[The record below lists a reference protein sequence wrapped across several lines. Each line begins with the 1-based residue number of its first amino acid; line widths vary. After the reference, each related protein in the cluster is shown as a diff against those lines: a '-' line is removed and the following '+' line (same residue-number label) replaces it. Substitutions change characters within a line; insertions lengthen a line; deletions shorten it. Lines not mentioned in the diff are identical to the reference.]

1 MATRNGHRGFVDGG
15 GSDLARNGFY
25 GMARAVPDLRTA
37 VPEPTMATTA
47 DTAAG
52 QERPLADPTDAFRAE
67 VRDWLAANFPASLRG
82 NDNGMSAI
90 EGPSEPSADEEAWRH
105 AIGAKGWGVPTWPK
119 DYGGGGL
126 SRAEARVLQDEMAR
140 AGAWNPIGG
149 MGVMM
154 FGPTLLEYGTEAQK
168 REHIP
173 AIARGE
179 VRWCQGYSEPG
190 AGSDLASLQ
199 CFAEDRGDHYLVNG
213 QKTWTSGG
221 QWADKCFA
229 LVRTDRTKKH
239 EGISFLLIDMKSPGV
254 EVKPIRLISG
264 SSPFCETFF
273 TDVRVP
279 KGNLVGRE
287 GEGWTIGKRL
297 LQHERSSL
305 SGGGSSSKLLGGRPV
320 SETAKEYRGVD
331 GEGRVADPDL
341 RMRIVRHEMDGRAF
355 ALTLRRAAIEAKSN
369 QGPSAASSI
378 MKNVGARV
386 VQDRAELGI
395 EIMGMNGLGWEGE
408 GFSDE
413 ELHQTRAW
421 LWGKAVSI
429 YGGSS
434 EIQNNV
440 IAKRILGMLDH
451 Q

>member
-1 MATRNGHRGFVDGG
+1 MATV
-15 GSDLARNGFY
+15 
-25 GMARAVPDLRTA
+25 
-37 VPEPTMATTA
+37 
-47 DTAAG
+47 
-52 QERPLADPTDAFRAE
+52 ADPALPTDSVESFRAE
-67 VRDWLAANFPASLRG
+67 ARGWIAANFPAALRG
-82 NDNGMSAI
+82 QDKALSAI
-90 EGPSEPSADEEAWRH
+90 EGPGDPGADQEAWRR
-105 AIGAKGWGVPTWPK
+105 AMGEKGWGVPTWPEQ
-119 DYGGGGL
+119 YGGGGL
-126 SRAEARVLQDEMAR
+126 GRGEARVLAEELAR
-140 AGAWNPIGG
+140 AGAYNPIGG

-154 FGPTLLEYGTEAQK
+154 FGPTLLEYGSEEQK
-168 REHIP
+168 RRHIRG
-173 AIARGE
+173 IARAD

-190 AGSDLASLQ
+190 AGSDLAALQ
-199 CFAEDRGDHYLVNG
+199 MFAEDKGDHYLVNG

-229 LVRTDRTKKH
+229 LVRTDKAKKH
-239 EGISFLLIDMKSPGV
+239 EGISFLLIDMDSPGV

-264 SSPFCETFF
+264 QSPFCETFF
-273 TDVRVP
+273 TDVKVP
-279 KGNLVGRE
+279 KDNLVGRE

-305 SGGGSSSKLLGGRPV
+305 SAGGSTGRMMAGESV
-320 SETAKEYRGVD
+320 GDIAKRYRGTD
-331 GEGRVADPDL
+331 AAGRLADADL
-341 RMRIVRHEMDGRAF
+341 RSRIVRHEMDGRAF
-355 ALTLRRAAIEAKSN
+355 ALTLRRAALEAKSN
-369 QGPSAASSI
+369 QGPSAATSI

-386 VQDRAELGI
+386 TQDRAELGI

-408 GFSDE
+408 GFSE
-413 ELHQTRAW
+413 AELHQTRTW